1 MFTAMWIYLNE
12 GALRLKVPVLTT
24 YLITIFKLIRA
35 GKPLKREELVAGRQ
49 KPDTLSK
56 HLNKAIEAGLLEKQQ
71 RKVYD
76 EERDTFYSL
85 PNIYTICNPTLK
97 ARFQSLDEITDWAA
111 FQIQKQLGKE
121 HSPYIQDKYAPMVT
135 RQIELE
141 RLSEEDYKNN
151 RFREDI
157 SALGITGHIYTK

>member
-1 MFTAMWIYLNE
+1 MWIYLNE

-35 GKPLKREELVAGRQ
+35 GKPLKREELVVGRQ

-56 HLNKAIEAGLLEKQQ
+56 HLNKAIEAGLLEKMQ

-76 EERDTFYSL
+76 EVRDTFYSL
-85 PNIYTICNPTLK
+85 PNTYTICNPTLK
-97 ARFQSLDEITDWAA
+97 ARFQSLDDITEGAA
-111 FQIQKQLGKE
+111 YQIQKQLGKE
-121 HSPYIQDKYAPMVT
+121 HSAYIRAKYDPMVAGE
-135 RQIELE
+135 IELE

-157 SALGITGHIYTK
+157 SALGITGYVYTI